1 MIKTI
6 NLLEDNNLLI
16 TCETGDIYIFN
27 YKNCQII
34 NKSKIKGITN
44 LFFTNIN
51 KDLVLIFHHSILEE
65 NNDFNI
71 VYNKDG
77 ITSIK
82 YKNNFE
88 VLWTKKSENVYAII
102 NNENKIVCIYNSEGK
117 NNLVLYNEKGEIIK
131 KI

>member
-16 TCETGDIYIFN
+16 NCETGNIYIF
-27 YKNCQII
+27 YYTNCQII

-44 LFFTNIN
+44 LFFRNIN
-51 KDLVLIFHHSILEE
+51 KDFILIFHHSILEE

-88 VLWTKKSENVYAII
+88 VLWTKKSENVYSII
-102 NNENKIVCIYNSEGK
+102 NNENKNVCIYYSEGK
-117 NNLVLYNEKGEIIK
+117 KRNNFEKK
-131 KI
+131 N